1 MTSLYVYEA
10 VTHTSHTVLIPLHQ
24 IVSLV
29 EEINTVVVAGWNAK
43 GEPLIYQ
50 LTEEDF
56 QALKSHFKILRR
68 EAASSHEKVTEKEKN
83 NSKNPYSGPPYAC

>member
-1 MTSLYVYEA
+1 MPALYVFEA

-29 EEINTVVVAGWNAK
+29 EEINTVVLAGWNGK

-68 EAASSHEKVTEKEKN
+68 ETPTTSEPTTEPSHVKT
-83 NSKNPYSGPPYAC
+83 PYAGPPYAC